1 MDPVRDLLGLTAD
14 YASQSIGSLDD
25 QPIPPRASVD
35 ELRALQVLVR
45 FGNDDELTRATV
57 AAVQEDG
64 TCWLSGTV
72 WQGKAAMR
80 ISVSS
85 WRTTEEDVE
94 RSAGAILEAAAR
106 VAGRVRAT

>member
-1 MDPVRDLLGLTAD
+1 MDPVKDLLGLTAD

-45 FGNDDELTRATV
+45 FGNDELTRATV

-72 WQGKAAMR
+72 WQRNAAMR

-85 WRTTEEDVE
+85 WRTSDDDVE
-94 RSAGAILEAAAR
+94 RSAHAILKAAAI
-106 VAGRVRAT
+106 AAPSRAM